1 MLHMLIVKDKK
12 YAPKIKYLK
21 AAQVLIAQIINP
33 NMRKT
38 MTPTQINANIRVA
51 RKLLLDARV
60 ENVDLFD

>member
-1 MLHMLIVKDKK
+1 MFSVKDKK
-12 YAPKIKYLK
+12 YEPKVQYLN

-38 MTPTQINANIRVA
+38 MTPTQINTNIRVA

>member
-1 MLHMLIVKDKK
+1 MFIVKDKK
-12 YAPKIKYLK
+12 YAPKIKYLN